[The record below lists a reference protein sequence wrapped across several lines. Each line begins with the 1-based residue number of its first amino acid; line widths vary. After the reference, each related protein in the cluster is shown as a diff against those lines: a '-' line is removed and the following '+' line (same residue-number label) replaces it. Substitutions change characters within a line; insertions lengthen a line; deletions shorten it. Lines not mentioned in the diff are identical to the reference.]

1 MKKHI
6 ETHITAALRQ
16 LNWSDLAEV
25 NVSKTKN
32 SEHGDYSSNIAMKLA
47 QHLKLRP
54 MEIARKIQQQINH
67 PDMLRVQTQNDA
79 ETDKNL

>member
-25 NVSKTKN
+25 NSKTRIQN
-32 SEHGDYSSNIAMKLA
+32 MGTTA
-47 QHLKLRP
+47 Q
-54 MEIARKIQQQINH
+54 I
-67 PDMLRVQTQNDA
+67 
-79 ETDKNL
+79 